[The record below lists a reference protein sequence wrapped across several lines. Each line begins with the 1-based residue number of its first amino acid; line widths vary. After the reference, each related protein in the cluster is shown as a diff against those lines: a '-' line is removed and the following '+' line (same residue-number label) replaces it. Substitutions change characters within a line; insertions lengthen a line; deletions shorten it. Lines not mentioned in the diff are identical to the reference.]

1 MTTHDAM
8 AVFARNLLAEFGKN
22 TAVEI
27 DHRYGTNT
35 AYVVVTRTKN
45 VIATIEFR
53 HNGLLAHNY
62 DGRYW
67 GGTEFWLKKLDG
79 EWEDHTRGGS
89 PSIALEV
96 SRMKRFPKPR
106 NMKRSWSPIR
116 LTESAKQE
124 LDIRRAT
131 MNGYFV

>member
-8 AVFARNLLAEFGKN
+8 AVFVRNLLAEFGNN
-22 TAVEI
+22 TAIEI
-27 DHRYGTNT
+27 DHKYGMNV

-45 VIATIEFR
+45 VIATVEIR
-53 HNGLLAHNY
+53 NNGF
-62 DGRYW
+62 DGKYW

-89 PSIALEV
+89 CTIAFEIAG
-96 SRMKRFPKPR
+96 MKRFPKPR

-116 LTESAKQE
+116 LTESAKAE

-131 MNGYFV
+131 MNGYFL